1 MITSLNFLSILITIF
16 FVSFIIVFFIY
27 NLYKKR
33 KEALQVIEKKFG
45 LGKDYQ
51 NYLDLALDLVQ
62 ELQKLQSRFFELK
75 KLCLQILDLSSQAA
89 AYWEYQSDILQYN
102 SSFARLVGLSTLHRE
117 QISINELPIFG
128 KLLTEMT
135 HDSQTIEIG
144 TMRMKVQR
152 IIGDNHCFFI
162 LTDIDAQEAEEKE
175 KKYLTHA
182 IWHELKT
189 PLTVLKGYSQLFLE
203 EIQEPELLE
212 KCRKINFQVERLE
225 KITAQLRHLAR
236 QNESEKTI
244 KIQIFIDM
252 IQQVLHTWQ
261 NEIDDRQIKVQTKFK
276 EVEEYREREMG
287 FSQGDLYIV
296 ASNLISNAIRFNRSY
311 GLVSISLYFQ
321 QNSLVFEVADNGPGI
336 PEEMKDLIFKPL
348 GYASYNGGKS
358 QGMGLYLVKEAVR
371 RGGGRIAV
379 QSGSDSGTTV
389 RIFIPFR

>member
-1 MITSLNFLSILITIF
+1 MITSLNFLSIIITIF

-89 AYWEYQSDILQYN
+89 AYWDYQSDILQYN
-102 SSFARLVGLSTLHRE
+102 FSFARLVGLSTLHRE

-144 TMRMKVQR
+144 TMRMRVQR

-236 QNESEKTI
+236 QNESEKTT

-252 IQQVLHTWQ
+252 IHQVIHTWQ
-261 NEIDDRQIKVQTKFK
+261 NEIDDRQIKVQTKFE

-311 GLVSISLYFQ
+311 GFVSISLYFQ

-348 GYASYNGGKS
+348 GYASNNGGKS

-379 QSGSDSGTTV
+379 QSGSDSGTTM